1 MIMSSLLII
10 NIGKLVQVREQTPSP
25 LRGAQMGVLP
35 QIDDAFLFS
44 DKGKIAAFGPMA
56 ELPRSLAQN
65 ADKVIDAA
73 GRMVLPAFCDCHTHL
88 VYAGSREIEFI
99 DKIRGLSYQ
108 EIAARGGGILN
119 SARLLHETS
128 EEELFRQAMVRVEEV
143 MRFGTGA
150 IEIKSGYGLTT
161 EDELKMLRVVKRIA
175 EESPLAVKATFMGA
189 HAYPEKYRDDHE
201 GYIKEIINEMI
212 PAVAAEGL
220 AEYVDVF
227 CEEGFFSKEDSD
239 RILAAG
245 REFGLKATVHAN
257 QMSCSGGV
265 EVGVKYDAASVSHLE
280 HAGEAQF
287 AVLEKSETIANLLPG
302 ASFFLNMKYPDAR
315 RMLEYDIPV
324 ALATNYN
331 PGSCPCGDMKFIMS
345 LACMKMKM
353 TPEEVI
359 NAATLNSAF
368 AMGLGDTHGSI
379 TLGKSASLII
389 TKPIPSL
396 EFIPYAFS
404 TPLVENLILDGKII
418 F

>member
-1 MIMSSLLII
+1 MSSILII

-25 LRGAQMGVLP
+25 LRSAQMDVLP
-35 QIDDAFLFS
+35 VMDNAFLFVE
-44 DKGKIAAFGPMA
+44 KGKISAFGPMS
-56 ELPRSLAQN
+56 ELPQDFARSTN
-65 ADKVIDAA
+65 EVIDAA

-143 MRFGTGA
+143 MHFGTGA

-161 EDELKMLRVVKRIA
+161 EDEIKMLRVVRRIA
-175 EESPLAVKATFMGA
+175 EESPLTVKATFMGA
-189 HAYPEKYRDDHE
+189 HAFPERFRDNHE
-201 GYIKEIINEMI
+201 GYVSEIINEMI

-220 AEYVDVF
+220 AEYIDVF
-227 CEEGFFSKEDSD
+227 CEEGFFSKEQSD

-245 REFGLKATVHAN
+245 RKFGLKASVHAN

-280 HAGEAQF
+280 YAGDAQF
-287 AVLEKSETIANLLPG
+287 EVLEKSETIANLLPG
-302 ASFFLNMKYPDAR
+302 ATFFLDMEYPDAR
-315 RMLEYDIPV
+315 RMLQYDIPV

-331 PGSCPCGDMKFIMS
+331 PGSCPCGDMKFMMA

-359 NAATLNSAF
+359 NASTLNSAF
-368 AMGLGDTHGSI
+368 AMGLGATHGSI
-379 TLGKSASLII
+379 TIGKAASLII

-404 TPLVENLILDGKII
+404 TPLVENLILDGKIVI
-418 F
+418 

>member
-1 MIMSSLLII
+1 MSSILII

-25 LRGAQMGVLP
+25 LRSAQMDVLP
-35 QIDDAFLFS
+35 VVDNAFLFVE
-44 DKGKIAAFGPMA
+44 KGKISAFGPMS
-56 ELPRSLAQN
+56 ELPQDFARSTN
-65 ADKVIDAA
+65 EVIDAA

-143 MRFGTGA
+143 MHFGTGA

-161 EDELKMLRVVKRIA
+161 EDEIKMLRVVRRIA
-175 EESPLAVKATFMGA
+175 EESPLTVKATFMGA
-189 HAYPEKYRDDHE
+189 HAFPERFRDNHE
-201 GYIKEIINEMI
+201 GYVSEIINEMI

-220 AEYVDVF
+220 AEYIDVF
-227 CEEGFFSKEDSD
+227 CEEGFFSKEQSD

-245 REFGLKATVHAN
+245 RKFGLKASVHAN

-280 HAGEAQF
+280 YAGDAQF
-287 AVLEKSETIANLLPG
+287 EVLEKSETIANLLPG
-302 ASFFLNMKYPDAR
+302 ATFFLDMEYPDAR
-315 RMLEYDIPV
+315 RMLQYDIPV

-331 PGSCPCGDMKFIMS
+331 PGSCPCGDMKFMMA

-359 NAATLNSAF
+359 NASTLNSAF
-368 AMGLGDTHGSI
+368 AMGLGVTHGSI
-379 TLGKSASLII
+379 TIGKAASLII

-404 TPLVENLILDGKII
+404 TPLVENLILDGKIVI
-418 F
+418 

>member
-1 MIMSSLLII
+1 MSSLLIV
-10 NIGKLVQVREQTPSP
+10 NIGKLVQVREETPSP
-25 LRGAQMGVLP
+25 LRGTQMDVLP
-35 QIDDAFLFS
+35 VMNNAFLLAE
-44 DKGKIAAFGPMA
+44 KGKISAFGPMS
-56 ELPRSLAQN
+56 ELSQDFARN
-65 ADKVIDAA
+65 ANEVIDAA

-143 MRFGTGA
+143 MYFGTGA

-161 EDELKMLRVVKRIA
+161 EDEMKMLRVVRRIA
-175 EESPLAVKATFMGA
+175 EESPLTVKATFMGA
-189 HAYPEKYRDDHE
+189 HAFPERFRDDHE
-201 GYIKEIINEMI
+201 GYVREIINEMI
-212 PAVAAEGL
+212 PAIAAEGL
-220 AEYVDVF
+220 AEYIDVF
-227 CEEGFFSKEDSD
+227 CEEGFFSKEESD

-245 REFGLKATVHAN
+245 SRYGLKATVHAN

-265 EVGVKYDAASVSHLE
+265 ELGVKYDAASVSHLE
-280 HAGEAQF
+280 YAGDAQF
-287 AVLEKSETIANLLPG
+287 EVLEKSETIANLLPG
-302 ASFFLNMKYPDAR
+302 ATFFLDMEYPDAR
-315 RMLEYDIPV
+315 RMLQYDIPV

-331 PGSCPCGDMKFIMS
+331 PGSCPCGDMKFFMA

-359 NAATLNSAF
+359 NASTLNSAF
-368 AMGLGDTHGSI
+368 AMGLGVTHGSI
-379 TLGKSASLII
+379 TIGKAASLII

-396 EFIPYAFS
+396 EFIPYAVS

-418 F
+418 I

>member
-1 MIMSSLLII
+1 MSSLLIV
-10 NIGKLVQVREQTPSP
+10 NIEKLVQVREQTCSP
-25 LRGAQMGVLP
+25 LRSAHMDVLP
-35 QIDDAFLFS
+35 VMDNAFLFVE
-44 DKGKIAAFGPMA
+44 KGKISAFGPMS
-56 ELPRSLAQN
+56 ELPQDFARSTN
-65 ADKVIDAA
+65 EVIDAA

-143 MRFGTGA
+143 MHFGTGA

-161 EDELKMLRVVKRIA
+161 EDEIKMLRVVRRIA
-175 EESPLAVKATFMGA
+175 EESPLTVKATFMGA
-189 HAYPEKYRDDHE
+189 HAFPERFRDNHE
-201 GYIKEIINEMI
+201 GYISEIINDMI

-220 AEYVDVF
+220 AEYIDVF
-227 CEEGFFSKEDSD
+227 CEEGFFSKEQSD

-245 REFGLKATVHAN
+245 RKFGLKASVHAN

-280 HAGEAQF
+280 YAGDAQF
-287 AVLEKSETIANLLPG
+287 EVLEKSETIANLLPG
-302 ASFFLNMKYPDAR
+302 ATFFLNMEYPDAR
-315 RMLEYDIPV
+315 RMLNYDIPV

-331 PGSCPCGDMKFIMS
+331 PGSCPCGDMKFMMA
-345 LACMKMKM
+345 LACMNMKM

-368 AMGLGDTHGSI
+368 AMGLGETHGSVTI
-379 TLGKSASLII
+379 GKAASLII
-389 TKPIPSL
+389 TRPIPSL

-404 TPLVENLILDGKII
+404 TPLVENLILDGKIVI
-418 F
+418 

>member
-1 MIMSSLLII
+1 MSSLLIV

-25 LRGAQMGVLP
+25 LRGAQMDVLP
-35 QIDDAFLFS
+35 VMDNAFLLAEN
-44 DKGKIAAFGPMA
+44 GKISAFGPMS
-56 ELPRSLAQN
+56 ELPQDFARSTN
-65 ADKVIDAA
+65 EVIDAA

-88 VYAGSREIEFI
+88 VYAGSREMEFI

-119 SARLLHETS
+119 SARLLHDTS

-143 MRFGTGA
+143 MHFGTGA

-161 EDELKMLRVVKRIA
+161 EDEIKMLRVVRRIA
-175 EESPLAVKATFMGA
+175 DESPLKVKATFMGA
-189 HAYPEKYRDDHE
+189 HAFPEKFRDDHE
-201 GYIKEIINEMI
+201 GYVSEIINEMI

-220 AEYVDVF
+220 AEYIDVF
-227 CEEGFFSKEDSD
+227 CEEGFFSKEQSD
-239 RILAAG
+239 MILAAG
-245 REFGLKATVHAN
+245 SKYGLKASVHAN

-280 HAGEAQF
+280 YAGDAQF
-287 AVLEKSETIANLLPG
+287 EILEKSETIANLLPG
-302 ASFFLNMKYPDAR
+302 ATFFLDMEYPDAR
-315 RMLEYDIPV
+315 RMLQYDIPV

-331 PGSCPCGDMKFIMS
+331 PGSCPCGDMKFIMA

-359 NAATLNSAF
+359 NASTLNSAF
-368 AMGLGDTHGSI
+368 AMGLEATHGSI
-379 TLGKSASLII
+379 TIGKAASLII

-404 TPLVENLILDGKII
+404 TPLVENLILDGKIVI
-418 F
+418 

>member
-1 MIMSSLLII
+1 MSSILII

-25 LRGAQMGVLP
+25 LRSAHMDVLP
-35 QIDDAFLFS
+35 VMDNAFLFVE
-44 DKGKIAAFGPMA
+44 KGKISAFGPMS
-56 ELPRSLAQN
+56 ELPQDFARSTN
-65 ADKVIDAA
+65 EVIDAA

-143 MRFGTGA
+143 MHFGTGA

-161 EDELKMLRVVKRIA
+161 EDEIKMLRVVRRIA
-175 EESPLAVKATFMGA
+175 EESPLTVKATFMGA
-189 HAYPEKYRDDHE
+189 HAFPERFRDNHE
-201 GYIKEIINEMI
+201 GYISEIINDMI

-220 AEYVDVF
+220 AEYIDVF
-227 CEEGFFSKEDSD
+227 CEEGFFSKEQSD

-245 REFGLKATVHAN
+245 RKFGLKASVHAN

-280 HAGEAQF
+280 YAGDAQF
-287 AVLEKSETIANLLPG
+287 EVLEKSETIANLLPG
-302 ASFFLNMKYPDAR
+302 ATFFLDMEYPDAR
-315 RMLEYDIPV
+315 RMLQYDIPV

-331 PGSCPCGDMKFIMS
+331 PGSCPCGDMKFMMA

-359 NAATLNSAF
+359 NASTLNSAF
-368 AMGLGDTHGSI
+368 AMGLGVTHGSI
-379 TLGKSASLII
+379 TIGKAASLII

-404 TPLVENLILDGKII
+404 TPLVENLILDGKIVI
-418 F
+418 

>member
-1 MIMSSLLII
+1 MSSLLII
-10 NIGKLVQVREQTPSP
+10 NIGKLVQVREQTLSP
-25 LRGAQMGVLP
+25 LRGANMDILP
-35 QIDDAFLFS
+35 VIDNAFLLS
-44 DKGKIAAFGPMA
+44 EQGKIAAFGSML
-56 ELPRSLAQN
+56 ELPQSFLRS

-73 GRMVLPAFCDCHTHL
+73 GRIVLPAFCDCHTHL

-143 MRFGTGA
+143 MHFGTGA

-161 EDELKMLRVVKRIA
+161 EDELKMLRVVRRIA
-175 EESPLAVKATFMGA
+175 EESPLTVKATFMGA
-189 HAYPEKYRDDHE
+189 HAFPERYRDNHE
-201 GYIKEIINEMI
+201 GYVREIIEEMI
-212 PAVAAEGL
+212 PAVAAENL
-220 AEYVDVF
+220 AEYIDVF

-245 REFGLKATVHAN
+245 SNFGLKATVHAN
-257 QMSCSGGV
+257 QMSVSGGV

-280 HAGEAQF
+280 FAGDVQF
-287 AVLEKSETIANLLPG
+287 EVLEKSETIANLLPG
-302 ASFFLNMKYPDAR
+302 ATFFLDMEYPDAR
-315 RMLEYDIPV
+315 RMLKYDIPL

-331 PGSCPCGDMKFIMS
+331 PGSCPCGDMKFMMA

-368 AMGLGDTHGSI
+368 AMGLGETHGSI
-379 TLGKSASLII
+379 TLGKAASLII
-389 TKPIPSL
+389 TRPIPSL

-404 TPLVENLILDGKII
+404 TPLVENLILDGKIVI
-418 F
+418 

>member
-1 MIMSSLLII
+1 MSSLLIV
-10 NIGKLVQVREQTPSP
+10 NIGKLVQVREETPSP
-25 LRGAQMGVLP
+25 LRGAQMDILP
-35 QIDDAFLFS
+35 VMDNAFLLAE
-44 DKGKIAAFGPMA
+44 KGKISAFGPMF
-56 ELPRSLAQN
+56 ELPQDLLRSVEN
-65 ADKVIDAA
+65 VIDAD
-73 GRMVLPAFCDCHTHL
+73 GKMVLPSFCDCHTHL

-143 MRFGTGA
+143 MHFGTGA

-161 EDELKMLRVVKRIA
+161 EDEIKMLRVVRRIA
-175 EESPLAVKATFMGA
+175 EESPLTVKATFMGA
-189 HAYPEKYRDDHE
+189 HAFPERFRDDHE
-201 GYIKEIINEMI
+201 GYVREIINEMI
-212 PAVAAEGL
+212 PAIAAEGL
-220 AEYVDVF
+220 AEYIDVF
-227 CEEGFFSKEDSD
+227 CEEGFFSKEESD

-245 REFGLKATVHAN
+245 SKYGLKATVHAN

-280 HAGEAQF
+280 YAGDAQF
-287 AVLEKSETIANLLPG
+287 EILEKSETIANVLPG
-302 ASFFLNMKYPDAR
+302 ATFFLNMEYPDAR
-315 RMLEYDIPV
+315 RMLQYDIPV

-331 PGSCPCGDMKFIMS
+331 PGSCPCGDMKFIMA

-368 AMGLGDTHGSI
+368 AMGLGATHGSI
-379 TLGKSASLII
+379 TINKAASLII

-418 F
+418 NNK

>member
-1 MIMSSLLII
+1 MSSLLIV
-10 NIGKLVQVREQTPSP
+10 NIGKLVQVRERTHSP
-25 LRGAQMGVLP
+25 LRGAQMDILPVIDNAFLLSEQGKISAFGSMSELP
-35 QIDDAFLFS
+35 QYSLRN
-44 DKGKIAAFGPMA
+44 A
-56 ELPRSLAQN
+56 E
-65 ADKVIDAA
+65 KVIDAS

-88 VYAGSREIEFI
+88 IYAGSREIEFI

-143 MRFGTGA
+143 MHFGTGA

-161 EDELKMLRVVKRIA
+161 EDELKMLRVARRIA
-175 EESPLAVKATFMGA
+175 EESPLTVKATFMGA
-189 HAYPEKYRDDHE
+189 HAFPERYRDNHE
-201 GYIKEIINEMI
+201 GYVREVIDEMI

-220 AEYVDVF
+220 AEYIDVF
-227 CEEGFFSKEDSD
+227 CEEGFFSIEESD

-245 REFGLKATVHAN
+245 RKFGLKATVHAN
-257 QMSCSGGV
+257 QMSVSGGV
-265 EVGVKYDAASVSHLE
+265 ELGVKYDAASVSHLE
-280 HAGEAQF
+280 FAGDEQLE
-287 AVLEKSETIANLLPG
+287 VLEKSETIANLLPG
-302 ASFFLNMKYPDAR
+302 ATFFLNMEYPDAR
-315 RMLEYDIPV
+315 RMLNYDIPV

-331 PGSCPCGDMKFIMS
+331 PGSCPCGDMKFMMA
-345 LACMKMKM
+345 LACMNMKM

-368 AMGLGDTHGSI
+368 AMGLGVTHGSI
-379 TLGKSASLII
+379 TIGKAASLII

-404 TPLVENLILDGKII
+404 TPLVENLILDGKIVI
-418 F
+418 

>member
-1 MIMSSLLII
+1 MSSLLIV
-10 NIGKLVQVREQTPSP
+10 NIGKLVQVRERTHSP
-25 LRGAQMGVLP
+25 LRGAQMDILPVIDNAFLLSEQGKISAFGSMSELP
-35 QIDDAFLFS
+35 QDFL
-44 DKGKIAAFGPMA
+44 
-56 ELPRSLAQN
+56 RN
-65 ADKVIDAA
+65 AVKVIDAS

-143 MRFGTGA
+143 MHFGTGA

-161 EDELKMLRVVKRIA
+161 EDELKMLRVIRRIA
-175 EESPLAVKATFMGA
+175 EESPLTVKATFMGA
-189 HAYPEKYRDDHE
+189 HAFPERYRDNHE
-201 GYIKEIINEMI
+201 GYVREIIEEMI
-212 PAVAAEGL
+212 PAVAAEDL
-220 AEYVDVF
+220 AEYIDVF
-227 CEEGFFSKEDSD
+227 CEEGFFSIEESD

-245 REFGLKATVHAN
+245 RKFGLKATVHAN

-265 EVGVKYDAASVSHLE
+265 EVGVKYDAVSVSHLE
-280 HAGEAQF
+280 YAGDEQF
-287 AVLEKSETIANLLPG
+287 KILEKSETIANLLPG
-302 ASFFLNMKYPDAR
+302 ATFFLDMEYPDAR
-315 RMLEYDIPV
+315 RMLNYDIPV

-331 PGSCPCGDMKFIMS
+331 PGSCPCGDMKFMMA
-345 LACMKMKM
+345 LACMNMKM

-368 AMGLGDTHGSI
+368 AMGLGETHGSVTI
-379 TLGKSASLII
+379 GKAASLII
-389 TKPIPSL
+389 TRPIPSL

-404 TPLVENLILDGKII
+404 TPLVENLILDGKIVI
-418 F
+418 

>member
-1 MIMSSLLII
+1 MSSLLIV
-10 NIGKLVQVREQTPSP
+10 NIGKLVQVREQTCSP
-25 LRGAQMGVLP
+25 LRGAQMDILP
-35 QIDDAFLFS
+35 AIDDAFLFS
-44 DKGKIAAFGPMA
+44 EKGKIAAFGSMS
-56 ELPRSLAQN
+56 ELPQSFPRS

-88 VYAGSREIEFI
+88 VYAGSREMEFI

-119 SARLLHETS
+119 SARLLHDTS

-143 MRFGTGA
+143 MHFGTGA

-161 EDELKMLRVVKRIA
+161 EDEVKMLRVIRRIA
-175 EESPLAVKATFMGA
+175 EESPLTVKATFMGA
-189 HAYPEKYRDDHE
+189 HAFPERFRDDHE
-201 GYIKEIINEMI
+201 GYVSEIINEMI

-220 AEYVDVF
+220 AEYIDVF
-227 CEEGFFSKEDSD
+227 CEEGFFSREESD

-245 REFGLKATVHAN
+245 RKYGLKATVHAN

-265 EVGVKYDAASVSHLE
+265 EVGVKYDAESVSHLE
-280 HAGEAQF
+280 YAGDAQF
-287 AVLEKSETIANLLPG
+287 EVLEKSETIANLLPG
-302 ASFFLNMKYPDAR
+302 ATFFLDMEYPDAR
-315 RMLEYDIPV
+315 RMLQHDIPV

-331 PGSCPCGDMKFIMS
+331 PGSCPCGDMKFIMA

-359 NAATLNSAF
+359 NAATINSAF
-368 AMGLGDTHGSI
+368 AMGLGETHGSI
-379 TLGKSASLII
+379 TLGKVASLII
-389 TKPIPSL
+389 TRPIPSL

-404 TPLVENLILDGKII
+404 TPLVENLILDEKIVI
-418 F
+418 

>member
-1 MIMSSLLII
+1 MSSLLIV
-10 NIGKLVQVREQTPSP
+10 NIGKLVQVREETPSP
-25 LRGAQMGVLP
+25 LRGTQMDVLP
-35 QIDDAFLFS
+35 VMNNAFLLAE
-44 DKGKIAAFGPMA
+44 KGKISAFGPMS
-56 ELPRSLAQN
+56 ELSQDFARN
-65 ADKVIDAA
+65 ANEVIDAA

-143 MRFGTGA
+143 MYFGTGA

-161 EDELKMLRVVKRIA
+161 EDEMKMLRVVRRIA
-175 EESPLAVKATFMGA
+175 EESPLTVKATFMGA
-189 HAYPEKYRDDHE
+189 HAFPERFRDDHE
-201 GYIKEIINEMI
+201 GYVREIINEMI
-212 PAVAAEGL
+212 PAIAAEGL
-220 AEYVDVF
+220 AEYIDVF
-227 CEEGFFSKEDSD
+227 CEEGFFSKEESD

-245 REFGLKATVHAN
+245 SRYGLKATVHAN

-265 EVGVKYDAASVSHLE
+265 ELGVKYDAASVSHLE
-280 HAGEAQF
+280 YAGDAQF
-287 AVLEKSETIANLLPG
+287 EVLEKSETIANLLPG
-302 ASFFLNMKYPDAR
+302 ATFFLDMEYPDAR
-315 RMLEYDIPV
+315 RMLQYDIPV

-331 PGSCPCGDMKFIMS
+331 PGSCPCGDMKFIMA

-359 NAATLNSAF
+359 NASTLNSAF
-368 AMGLGDTHGSI
+368 AMGLGVTHGSI
-379 TLGKSASLII
+379 TIGKAASLII

-404 TPLVENLILDGKII
+404 TPLVENLILDGKIVI
-418 F
+418 

>member
-1 MIMSSLLII
+1 MSSLLIV
-10 NIGKLVQVREQTPSP
+10 NIGKLVQVREETPSP
-25 LRGAQMGVLP
+25 LRGTQMDVLP
-35 QIDDAFLFS
+35 VMNNAFLLAE
-44 DKGKIAAFGPMA
+44 KGKISAFGPMS
-56 ELPRSLAQN
+56 ELSQDFARN
-65 ADKVIDAA
+65 ANEVIDAA

-143 MRFGTGA
+143 MYFGTGA

-161 EDELKMLRVVKRIA
+161 EDEMKMLRVVRRIA
-175 EESPLAVKATFMGA
+175 EESPLTVKATFMGA
-189 HAYPEKYRDDHE
+189 HAFPERFRDDHE
-201 GYIKEIINEMI
+201 GYVREIINEMI
-212 PAVAAEGL
+212 PAIAAEGL
-220 AEYVDVF
+220 AEYIDVF
-227 CEEGFFSKEDSD
+227 CEEGFFSKEESD

-245 REFGLKATVHAN
+245 SKYGLKATVHAN

-280 HAGEAQF
+280 YAGDAQF
-287 AVLEKSETIANLLPG
+287 EILEKSETIANVLPG
-302 ASFFLNMKYPDAR
+302 ATFFLNMEYPDAR
-315 RMLEYDIPV
+315 RMLQYDIPV

-331 PGSCPCGDMKFIMS
+331 PGSCPCGDMKFIMA

-368 AMGLGDTHGSI
+368 AMGLGATHGSI
-379 TLGKSASLII
+379 TINKAASLII

-418 F
+418 NNK

>member
-1 MIMSSLLII
+1 MD
-10 NIGKLVQVREQTPSP
+10 
-25 LRGAQMGVLP
+25 VLP
-35 QIDDAFLFS
+35 VMDNAFLFVE
-44 DKGKIAAFGPMA
+44 KGKISAFGPMS
-56 ELPRSLAQN
+56 ELPQDFARSTN
-65 ADKVIDAA
+65 EVIDAA

-143 MRFGTGA
+143 MHFGTGA

-161 EDELKMLRVVKRIA
+161 EDEIKMLRVVRRIA
-175 EESPLAVKATFMGA
+175 EESPLTVKATFMGA
-189 HAYPEKYRDDHE
+189 HAFPERFRDNHE
-201 GYIKEIINEMI
+201 GYISEIINDMI

-220 AEYVDVF
+220 AEYIDVF
-227 CEEGFFSKEDSD
+227 CEEGFFSKEQSD

-245 REFGLKATVHAN
+245 RKFGLKASVHAN

-280 HAGEAQF
+280 YAGDAQF
-287 AVLEKSETIANLLPG
+287 EVLEKSETIANLLPG
-302 ASFFLNMKYPDAR
+302 ATFFLDMEYPDAR
-315 RMLEYDIPV
+315 RMLQYDIPV

-331 PGSCPCGDMKFIMS
+331 PGSCPCGDMKFMMA

-359 NAATLNSAF
+359 NASTLNSAF
-368 AMGLGDTHGSI
+368 AMGLGATHGSI
-379 TLGKSASLII
+379 TIGKAASLII

-404 TPLVENLILDGKII
+404 TPLVENLILDGKIVI
-418 F
+418 

>member
-1 MIMSSLLII
+1 MSSLLIV
-10 NIGKLVQVREQTPSP
+10 NIGKLVQVREETPSP
-25 LRGAQMGVLP
+25 LRGTQMDVLP
-35 QIDDAFLFS
+35 VMNNAFLLAE
-44 DKGKIAAFGPMA
+44 KGKISAFGPMS
-56 ELPRSLAQN
+56 ELSQDFARN
-65 ADKVIDAA
+65 ANEVIDAA

-143 MRFGTGA
+143 MYFGTGA

-161 EDELKMLRVVKRIA
+161 EDEMKMLRVVRRIA
-175 EESPLAVKATFMGA
+175 EESPLTVKATFMGA
-189 HAYPEKYRDDHE
+189 HAFPERFRDDHE
-201 GYIKEIINEMI
+201 GYVREIINEMI
-212 PAVAAEGL
+212 PAIAAEGL
-220 AEYVDVF
+220 AEYIDVF
-227 CEEGFFSKEDSD
+227 CEEGFFSKEESD

-245 REFGLKATVHAN
+245 SRYGLKATVHAN

-265 EVGVKYDAASVSHLE
+265 ELGVKYDAASVSHLE
-280 HAGEAQF
+280 YAGDAQF
-287 AVLEKSETIANLLPG
+287 EVLEKSETIANLLPG
-302 ASFFLNMKYPDAR
+302 ATFFLDMEYPDAR
-315 RMLEYDIPV
+315 RMLQYDIPV

-331 PGSCPCGDMKFIMS
+331 PGSCPCGDMKFIMA

-359 NAATLNSAF
+359 NASTLNSAF
-368 AMGLGDTHGSI
+368 AMGLGVTHGSI
-379 TLGKSASLII
+379 TIGKAASLII

-396 EFIPYAFS
+396 EFIPYAVS

-418 F
+418 I

>member
-1 MIMSSLLII
+1 MSSLLIV
-10 NIGKLVQVREQTPSP
+10 NIGKLVQVREQTLSP
-25 LRGAQMGVLP
+25 LRGEQMDVLP
-35 QIDDAFLFS
+35 VMDNAFLLAET
-44 DKGKIAAFGPMA
+44 GKISAFGPMS
-56 ELPRSLAQN
+56 ELPQDFARSVN
-65 ADKVIDAA
+65 EVIDAA

-119 SARLLHETS
+119 SACLLHETS

-143 MRFGTGA
+143 MHFGTGA

-161 EDELKMLRVVKRIA
+161 EDEIKMLRVVRRIA
-175 EESPLAVKATFMGA
+175 EESPLTVKATFMGA
-189 HAYPEKYRDDHE
+189 HAFPERFRDNHE
-201 GYIKEIINEMI
+201 GYISEIINEMI

-220 AEYVDVF
+220 AEYIDVF
-227 CEEGFFSKEDSD
+227 CEEGFFSKKQSD

-245 REFGLKATVHAN
+245 RKFGLKASVHAN

-280 HAGEAQF
+280 YAGDAQF
-287 AVLEKSETIANLLPG
+287 EVLEKSETIANLLPG
-302 ASFFLNMKYPDAR
+302 ATFFLDMEYPDAR
-315 RMLEYDIPV
+315 RMLQYDIPV

-331 PGSCPCGDMKFIMS
+331 PGSCPCGDMKFMMA

-359 NAATLNSAF
+359 NASTLNSAF
-368 AMGLGDTHGSI
+368 AMGLGVTHGSI
-379 TLGKSASLII
+379 TIGKAASLII

-404 TPLVENLILDGKII
+404 TPLVENLILDGKIVI
-418 F
+418 

>member
-1 MIMSSLLII
+1 MSSLLIV
-10 NIGKLVQVREQTPSP
+10 NIEKLVQVREQTYSP
-25 LRGAQMGVLP
+25 LRGAQMDILP
-35 QIDDAFLFS
+35 VIDDAFLFS
-44 DKGKIAAFGPMA
+44 EKGKIAAFGSMS
-56 ELPRSLAQN
+56 ELPQSFLRS
-65 ADKVIDAA
+65 ADKVIDAT

-88 VYAGSREIEFI
+88 VYAGSREMEFI

-119 SARLLHETS
+119 SARLLHDTS

-143 MRFGTGA
+143 MHFGTGA

-161 EDELKMLRVVKRIA
+161 EDETKMLRVIRRIA
-175 EESPLAVKATFMGA
+175 GESPLTVKATFMGA
-189 HAYPEKYRDDHE
+189 HAFPERFRDDHE
-201 GYIKEIINEMI
+201 GYVSEIINEMI

-227 CEEGFFSKEDSD
+227 CEEGFFSREESD

-245 REFGLKATVHAN
+245 RKYGLKATVHAN

-265 EVGVKYDAASVSHLE
+265 EVGVKYEAASVSHLE
-280 HAGEAQF
+280 YAGDAQF
-287 AVLEKSETIANLLPG
+287 EILEKSETIANLLPG
-302 ASFFLNMKYPDAR
+302 ATFFLDMEYPDAR
-315 RMLEYDIPV
+315 RMLQYDFPV

-331 PGSCPCGDMKFIMS
+331 PGSCPCGDMKFIMA

-359 NAATLNSAF
+359 NAATINSAF
-368 AMGLGDTHGSI
+368 AMGLVETHGSI
-379 TLGKSASLII
+379 TLGKVASLII
-389 TKPIPSL
+389 TRPIPSL

-404 TPLVENLILDGKII
+404 TPLVENLILDGKIVI
-418 F
+418 